1 MMNNSSNVKHNDEF
15 YKRVVLEDIEAGR
28 AEGGHDPERLFV
40 FHLFGDFESVFYHQ
54 HISWSH
60 VADYWRLADDWARAY
75 ISPRGSNLTTRER
88 LQRFS
93 RLYHDSNLLLLH
105 HGGLCPG
112 LHQTRALG
120 GGPVHHHG
128 SRWDPIILE

>member
-1 MMNNSSNVKHNDEF
+1 MNNASALTHNNEF
-15 YKRVVLEDIEAGR
+15 YARVVLGDIEAGR
-28 AEGGHDPERLFV
+28 AEKGHDPSRLFV

-54 HISWSH
+54 HFSWSH

-93 RLYHDSNLLLLH
+93 RLYHDSNLFLLH
-105 HGGLCPG
+105 HGGLCPC
-112 LHQTRALG
+112 LYQIRAQG
-120 GGPVHHHG
+120 GRAAQRHG
-128 SRWDPIILE
+128 SKYDPIILE